1 MRYGDR
7 MSANQYFSSADSPLV
22 SIVVPAYNAEPY
34 FEECLKS
41 IEGQTYSKLEI
52 IVVDDG
58 STDETL
64 DIARSH
70 AENDPRI
77 TVVAQ
82 RNQYAGVARNNGM
95 EIATGEYYLFFDA
108 DDILEARAVEL
119 LVERAVGTG
128 ADVTVCRST
137 ALDVESGGTYPLSHA
152 LCDVDI
158 DSVVSG
164 LDLREKLFQIFVGWP
179 WDKLFKSSF
188 IHECGL
194 RFQPLRTT
202 NDAFFV
208 YMAMVLSE
216 RIAFVDHFGVIHR
229 VGNGASLEGTR
240 RKSYE
245 NAMIAAKAIRD
256 ELGEKGLYPS
266 FERTYLNWLV
276 HFSAWNL
283 QTLDSEAQDDYFE
296 LMLDQLKPLLP
307 ESISEGYFYR
317 PQDAGIAAMLRMSER
332 NLLKRAILLE
342 SSQADLLNRIADL
355 EEERERIYK
364 QWGDDVERCAKE
376 KEEILSSSTYRIGKL
391 VMAIPCSI
399 KDAMRKR

>member
-1 MRYGDR
+1 M
-7 MSANQYFSSADSPLV
+7 
-22 SIVVPAYNAEPY
+22 
-34 FEECLKS
+34 
-41 IEGQTYSKLEI
+41 
-52 IVVDDG
+52 
-58 STDETL
+58 
-64 DIARSH
+64 
-70 AENDPRI
+70 
-77 TVVAQ
+77 
-82 RNQYAGVARNNGM
+82 
-95 EIATGEYYLFFDA
+95 
-108 DDILEARAVEL
+108 
-119 LVERAVGTG
+119 
-128 ADVTVCRST
+128 
-137 ALDVESGGTYPLSHA
+137 
-152 LCDVDI
+152 
-158 DSVVSG
+158 
-164 LDLREKLFQIFVGWP
+164 
-179 WDKLFKSSF
+179 
-188 IHECGL
+188 
-194 RFQPLRTT
+194 
-202 NDAFFV
+202 
-208 YMAMVLSE
+208 
-216 RIAFVDHFGVIHR
+216 
-229 VGNGASLEGTR
+229 EGTR

-399 KDAMRKR
+399 KDAMRKH